1 VTAEWIEEAFEV
13 AGVALAA
20 FASTNLD
27 NLLLLTMLQGQGR
40 HSKLTVFVGYVGAI
54 VAIVVAGLVATRL
67 AEALPVDKI
76 GYLGLVPI
84 AMGLYRLV
92 PVRRSNDGDP
102 AAPARALS
110 AGAVATLTIANG
122 GDTVAVFLPL
132 FADTAESLTLVLAAT
147 IVGAAVLWFIVARAI
162 SQHAWVRRTLPR
174 MERWLVPA
182 LLILVGLY
190 ILLNS
195 STDTMPGDAW

>member
-1 VTAEWIEEAFEV
+1 MTVEWIEEAFEV

-27 NLLLLTMLQGQGR
+27 NLLLLTVLQGQGR
-40 HSKLTVFVGYVGAI
+40 QSKPAVFVGYVGAI
-54 VAIVVAGLVATRL
+54 VAIVLAGLVATRL
-67 AEALPVDKI
+67 AEALPVDKV

-92 PVRRSNDGDP
+92 RSHGGDP

-132 FADTAESLTLVLAAT
+132 FAETAESLTFVLAAT
-147 IVGAAVLWFIVARAI
+147 IVGAAVLWFVVSKAI
-162 SQHAWVRRTLPR
+162 AERAWVRRTLPR
-174 MERWLVPA
+174 VERWLVPA
-182 LLILVGLY
+182 LLIAVGIY

-195 STDTMPGDAW
+195 ATDTMPGDP